1 MPMDS
6 LNTVAMQPTLV
17 KLRELQNKFIS
28 KEEPEKAW
36 VKGESNQNAS
46 HTCLKMSKNRFN

>member
-1 MPMDS
+1 MDS

-17 KLRELQNKFIS
+17 ILRELQNKFIS
-28 KEEPEKAW
+28 KEELEKAW

-46 HTCLKMSKNRFN
+46 RTCLEMSKNKFN